1 MVKSESEHVRRR
13 RRLNRRCVAV
23 LGALTFAVVIGV
35 VHHASAESARALEL
49 EGRLIAP
56 CCYVQTLD
64 IHESEVAS
72 ALRAEIRS
80 RLARGEAVQ
89 AIEDDLVLRY
99 GERIRAVPRG
109 RDPRC
114 SIPLIVNTSL
124 GIAVALLFVVALRWK
139 RRRVDADAEST
150 GLADPELDAVL
161 DAELRRDDDVR

>member
-1 MVKSESEHVRRR
+1 
-13 RRLNRRCVAV
+13 VA

-35 VHHASAESARALEL
+35 VHHASAEPARALEL

-80 RLARGEAVQ
+80 RLARGEAAQ

-99 GERIRAVPRG
+99 GEPIRAVPRG
-109 RDPRC
+109 RDPRR

-124 GIAVALLFVVALRWK
+124 GVAVALLFVVALRW
-139 RRRVDADAEST
+139 RRRREDTDAEST
-150 GLADPELDAVL
+150 ELADPELDAVL